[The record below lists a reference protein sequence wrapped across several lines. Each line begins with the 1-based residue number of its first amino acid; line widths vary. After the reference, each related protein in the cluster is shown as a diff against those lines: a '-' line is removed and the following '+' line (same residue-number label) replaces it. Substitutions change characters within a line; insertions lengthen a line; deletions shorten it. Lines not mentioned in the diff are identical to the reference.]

1 MGEQQ
6 SLLADHRYRVSL
18 DVFEGPLDLLLHLIR
33 KHELDIFDI
42 PISFITNKYLE
53 YLNMMTNLNL
63 NIASEYLEMAA
74 QLALIKSRM
83 MLPKSNDDDDD
94 LIDDTPDPR
103 EELVRQL
110 LEYQKYKTAA
120 DDIIALP
127 QHGRDIFI
135 KPETD
140 LPLMEQEIE
149 SPGLF
154 SLMSAL
160 KTVFD
165 KLNVDEQVN
174 HREITITRVSI
185 TARIHEILDIL
196 LDKKRVPFS
205 SLFEDQVSRS
215 DIISSFLA
223 ILEMTKLSLIKIHQ
237 AGPSTEIHISASAD
251 KAQAQQVLDENKMED
266 A

>member
-6 SLLADHRYRVSL
+6 SLLGDYRYKVSL

-42 PISFITNKYLE
+42 PIAFITGKYLE
-53 YLNMMTNLNL
+53 YLNMMKNLNL
-63 NIASEYLEMAA
+63 NIASDYLEMAA

-83 MLPKSNDDDDD
+83 MLPDSGDDDDD
-94 LIDDTPDPR
+94 TLEDVEDPR

-120 DDIIALP
+120 DDIISMP
-127 QHGRDIFI
+127 QEGRDLFI
-135 KPETD
+135 RPDFDKSAIEPE
-140 LPLMEQEIE
+140 LE

-154 SLMSAL
+154 SLMEAL
-160 KTVFD
+160 KSVID
-165 KLNVDEQVN
+165 KLNVEEQVN

-185 TARIHEILDIL
+185 TARIHEILDLL
-196 LDKKRVPFS
+196 LDKKRIPFTA
-205 SLFEDQVSRS
+205 LFKDKVSKS

-223 ILEMTKLSLIKIHQ
+223 ILEMTKLSLIQIHQ
-237 AGPSTEIHISASAD
+237 AGTNTEIHISASAD
-251 KAQAQQVLDENKMED
+251 KAEAIKVLTDNNLEDE
-266 A
+266 